1 MENTFEKN
9 IIPDNEEARLRAL
22 YRYQLLENLPE
33 RYFTNLAR
41 IIAQTFNTP
50 IALVSLVD
58 KEQVNFPGNYG
69 MGDTRQVPRGLS
81 LCSLAVLEENPTIF
95 EDAGKDPCLLAN
107 PLVSGSFGLR
117 FYAGAPIVTEDGY
130 AIGTVCVVDKKPRTF
145 SEPEK
150 QMLQEFARTV
160 MQELDIR
167 LDMLR

>member
-81 LCSLAVLEENPTIF
+81 LCSLAVLEENQPFLKMQEKTPVCSPTHWLVAALGYAF
-95 EDAGKDPCLLAN
+95 TPVRRLLPKMAMPLAPSAWWTRSQE
-107 PLVSGSFGLR
+107 PLVSRKNKCSRSLPVR
-117 FYAGAPIVTEDGY
+117 
-130 AIGTVCVVDKKPRTF
+130 
-145 SEPEK
+145 
-150 QMLQEFARTV
+150 
-160 MQELDIR
+160 
-167 LDMLR
+167 